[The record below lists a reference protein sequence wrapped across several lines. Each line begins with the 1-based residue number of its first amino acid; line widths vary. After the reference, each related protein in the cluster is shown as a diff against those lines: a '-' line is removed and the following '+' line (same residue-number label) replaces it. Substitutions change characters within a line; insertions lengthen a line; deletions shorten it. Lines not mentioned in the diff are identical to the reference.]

1 MVTDPL
7 TSDLMPRDP
16 TLQDQIASTFRTAM
30 RLNDGFPLEDRM
42 GFDDIPGW
50 DSVGHMNLISEL
62 ESRFGITLE
71 MDEIVALDSV
81 GAVRQVVARKASRL
95 A

>member
-1 MVTDPL
+1 MEPIV
-7 TSDLMPRDP
+7 
-16 TLQDQIASTFRTAM
+16 QDEIATAFRTAM
-30 RLNDGFPLEDRM
+30 RLDERFPLEDRM

-62 ESRFGITLE
+62 ESRLGVTLE

-81 GAVRQVVARKASRL
+81 GAARKLVARKKSGVL
-95 A
+95 

>member
-1 MVTDPL
+1 
-7 TSDLMPRDP
+7 
-16 TLQDQIASTFRTAM
+16 M